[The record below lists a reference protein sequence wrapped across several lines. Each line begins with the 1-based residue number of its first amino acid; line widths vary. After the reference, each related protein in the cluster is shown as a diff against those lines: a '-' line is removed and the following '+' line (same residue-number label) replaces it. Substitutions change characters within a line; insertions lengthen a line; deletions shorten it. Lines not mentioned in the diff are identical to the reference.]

1 MRNAPWWIYKDEDGV
16 WVIRERWLRVC
27 ECFPSGAEAIA
38 TFAAGGRSDNRHNH
52 DPVNWCRDPWCTH
65 TNWGGYD
72 RLHMRG
78 SQCPPYRVGGES

>member
-38 TFAAGGRSDNRHNH
+38 TFAAGGR
-52 DPVNWCRDPWCTH
+52 
-65 TNWGGYD
+65 
-72 RLHMRG
+72 
-78 SQCPPYRVGGES
+78 